1 MTPVVAIEP
10 GLELTDDA
18 PVGSAIGDPSARRV
32 PAQIPVERYISPA
45 WAALEDAHVWPRTW
59 VLACTVDHVG
69 GPGDV
74 FEFVLGKLS
83 VLVVRGDDGELRAF
97 QNACRHRGS
106 ALCSGS
112 VQGLDHIRCPYHRWT
127 WDLQGRLREVPS
139 RRGFGP
145 IRNDD
150 LGLIDVAVDTWGPL
164 VFVNL
169 DTAAAPLAE
178 YLGALPDVVAWADL
192 DRYACRYDLT
202 VAMDCNWKTLIEGF
216 SETYHVQ
223 GIHREMLPSVDDVNS
238 ENRLIGRHGCLLQ
251 PYGIAS
257 PRLRDGATDD
267 EIWQSLMVTQG
278 GRYGV
283 DATDPG
289 PVPARAPG
297 ETMRDLFER
306 MIRARALTQGWSFDH
321 LDQSQLLDLFQLNL
335 FPNVSI
341 IVMADTITC
350 LRARPGA
357 TPDESLMDVVS
368 LQRLPDGAERP
379 GPPICATVDPA
390 DTSLG
395 LVFDQ
400 DVANLGAVQRGLHQ
414 PGLTH
419 LVLSR
424 EEMRIMNLHRNLE
437 EYIDM
442 ESDFDPA
449 TIAEIDA
456 LRGSVPTPPAQRSAR
471 PEEVAP

>member
-1 MTPVVAIEP
+1 M
-10 GLELTDDA
+10 
-18 PVGSAIGDPSARRV
+18 
-32 PAQIPVERYISPA
+32 
-45 WAALEDAHVWPRTW
+45 
-59 VLACTVDHVG
+59 LACTIDHVG

-74 FEFVLGKLS
+74 FEFAVGRLS
-83 VLVVRGDDGELRAF
+83 VLIVRGDDGELRAF

-106 ALCSGS
+106 AFCSGS
-112 VQGLDHIRCPYHRWT
+112 AQGLGELRCPYHRWT
-127 WDLQGRLREVPS
+127 WDLRGRLREVPS

-150 LGLIDVAVDTWGPL
+150 LPLIDVAVDTWGPL

-169 DTAAAPLAE
+169 DTSAAPLAE
-178 YLGALPDVVAWADL
+178 FLGELPDVVAWADL

-257 PRLRDGATDD
+257 PRLRNGATDD

-278 GRYGV
+278 GRYGI
-283 DATDPG
+283 DRHRP
-289 PVPARAPG
+289 
-297 ETMRDLFER
+297 
-306 MIRARALTQGWSFDH
+306 
-321 LDQSQLLDLFQLNL
+321 
-335 FPNVSI
+335 
-341 IVMADTITC
+341 
-350 LRARPGA
+350 RARPAAAPGRNDA
-357 TPDESLMDVVS
+357 RSVRAHDPRPCRHPGLDVRAPEPGPAARSVPAEPVPERVDHRDGRHRHLPPGPPGRHARQALMDVVS
-368 LQRLPDGAERP
+368 LQRLPDGAARP
-379 GPPICATVDPA
+379 GPPMCATVDPT

-437 EYIDM
+437 EYIGM

-456 LRGSVPTPPAQRSAR
+456 LRGPVPGPPPLRTHVDIGAGT
-471 PEEVAP
+471 